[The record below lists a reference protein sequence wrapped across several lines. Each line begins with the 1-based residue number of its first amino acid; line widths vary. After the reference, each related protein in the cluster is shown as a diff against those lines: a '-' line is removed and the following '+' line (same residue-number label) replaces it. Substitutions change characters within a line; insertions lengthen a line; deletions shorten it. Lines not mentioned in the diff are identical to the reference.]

1 MLKLPMFI
9 LTVALLTGCQTGDE
23 ALTTNSTPTA
33 VTGPAASAI
42 AGDMASRFA
51 EQIGSPA
58 TTTIKLDKGE
68 TEYAI
73 ALETAFKG
81 WGYTV
86 TSESKT
92 TKNEIPL
99 EVAYSIDAFDG
110 QILARLTT
118 PSIALARAY
127 TQTTNGATPAS
138 PLSIMRHN

>member
-1 MLKLPMFI
+1 MRKLPTFVF
-9 LTVALLTGCQTGDE
+9 TVGLLTSCQTGDE
-23 ALTTNSTPTA
+23 AFTTDSTSTS

-73 ALETAFKG
+73 ALEAALTG

-92 TKNEIPL
+92 TKKERA
-99 EVAYSIDAFDG
+99 VALTYAIDTFDG
-110 QILARLTT
+110 HVLARLTI
-118 PSIALARAY
+118 PSLAIARAY
-127 TQTTNGATPAS
+127 TQTASGATPAS
-138 PLSIMRHN
+138 PLSVLRHN

>member
-1 MLKLPMFI
+1 MLKLPMFFFA
-9 LTVALLTGCQTGDE
+9 VALLTGCQTGEE
-23 ALTTNSTPTA
+23 ALITNSTPNT
-33 VTGPAASAI
+33 VTGSAASAI
-42 AGDMASRFA
+42 AGDLASRFA

-73 ALETAFKG
+73 ALEKAFKG

-92 TKNEIPL
+92 TKNERPL

-110 QILARLTT
+110 EILARLTT
-118 PSIALARAY
+118 PSIALARTY
-127 TQTTNGATPAS
+127 TQTADGATPAS
-138 PLSIMRHN
+138 PLSVMRHN

>member
-1 MLKLPMFI
+1 MRQLPMSI
-9 LTVALLTGCQTGDE
+9 LAAALLTGCQTGDD
-23 ALTTNSTPTA
+23 ALATSTTPAA
-33 VTGPAASAI
+33 VTGSTASAI

-73 ALETAFKG
+73 ALEKAFKG

-92 TKNEIPL
+92 TKNERPIEL
-99 EVAYSIDAFDG
+99 AFSIEAFDG

-118 PSIALARAY
+118 PSIALARTY
-127 TQTTNGATPAS
+127 TQTADGATPAS
-138 PLSIMRHN
+138 PLSVMRHN